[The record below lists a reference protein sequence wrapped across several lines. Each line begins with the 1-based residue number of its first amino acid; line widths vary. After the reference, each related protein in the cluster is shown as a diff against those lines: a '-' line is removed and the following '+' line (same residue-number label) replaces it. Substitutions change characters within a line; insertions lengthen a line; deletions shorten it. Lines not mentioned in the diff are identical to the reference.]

1 MRDSQRVEYEARTC
15 DTINHMRSSA
25 GSQVGCSAFLLAK
38 TEGPHLH
45 AHADAADPHA
55 HVAAQPRGVKGA
67 GVRLNGDLRSVEP
80 RTAWRGLDAAWHG
93 MAWHGMAEEVCCTS
107 AHGMACI
114 ELDATPWN
122 MTRHGVEQGA
132 RAHGMAWHGM
142 AGTWLPA
149 ANRRGAPPRQA
160 SDQHPQRRP
169 RAHLGTSCQ
178 PKPSVQRLQ
187 HLL

>member
-25 GSQVGCSAFLLAK
+25 GSQVGCSASLLAK

-93 MAWHGMAEEVCCTS
+93 MAWHG
-107 AHGMACI
+107 GG
-114 ELDATPWN
+114 
-122 MTRHGVEQGA
+122 GVLYLCP
-132 RAHGMAWHGM
+132 WHGM
-142 AGTWLPA
+142 HRAGCYAMEYDTPW
-149 ANRRGAPPRQA
+149 G
-160 SDQHPQRRP
+160 
-169 RAHLGTSCQ
+169 
-178 PKPSVQRLQ
+178 
-187 HLL
+187 